1 MEKKPHGCQKCGKRF
16 GILSNLNVHLRRN
29 TCTFNIEDIKRK
41 SFMTTI
47 KRRQKKAGGTC
58 KDCGECFESY
68 ASLTYHN
75 STIHDGKKPNEC
87 PNCGRLFA
95 NNPDTN
101 VLKRILIRHLN
112 SCGNP
117 NPGLVFYHCTMCA
130 KRFSNKS
137 YLQLHIKRI
146 HEKKRHY
153 KCTTCE
159 KKFVTY
165 SNLTRHLAIHMACR
179 RFSKSIRKEV
189 PLKQLS
195 FIHRNGRKKV
205 CKYEDKR
212 VRLVLENRSNNK
224 SG

>member
-1 MEKKPHGCQKCGKRF
+1 MFFR
-16 GILSNLNVHLRRN
+16 
-29 TCTFNIEDIKRK
+29 
-41 SFMTTI
+41 I

-75 STIHDGKKPNEC
+75 STIHNGKKPNEC

-117 NPGLVFYHCTMCA
+117 NPGQVFYHCTMCA

-137 YLQLHIKRI
+137 YLQLHIKRYVNFI
-146 HEKKRHY
+146 VVLKVSFFS
-153 KCTTCE
+153 
-159 KKFVTY
+159 KKFMKIYT
-165 SNLTRHLAIHMACR
+165 SPIFHQ
-179 RFSKSIRKEV
+179 FE
-189 PLKQLS
+189 
-195 FIHRNGRKKV
+195 
-205 CKYEDKR
+205 
-212 VRLVLENRSNNK
+212 
-224 SG
+224 